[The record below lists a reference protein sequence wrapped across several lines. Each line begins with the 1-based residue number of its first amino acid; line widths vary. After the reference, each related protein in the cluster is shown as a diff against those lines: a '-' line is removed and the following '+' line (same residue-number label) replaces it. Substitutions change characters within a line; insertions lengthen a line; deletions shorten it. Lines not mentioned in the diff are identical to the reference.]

1 MIFVYSQSF
10 GSDDGK
16 TNWVQIQ
23 EDFVITCGI
32 KKCGNVGVTDK
43 NDNNLN

>member
-10 GSDDGK
+10 GSDYGK

-23 EDFVITCGI
+23 EDFVITR
-32 KKCGNVGVTDK
+32 VGVTDK

>member
-10 GSDDGK
+10 GSDYGK

-23 EDFVITCGI
+23 EDFVI
-32 KKCGNVGVTDK
+32 KCENVGVTDK